1 MGVELKW
8 NIDSESGRS
17 RQKQDDP
24 EERRASWRAFRRL
37 LLGIF
42 ILVGGAALVVYLV
55 AKRSE
60 QIDTAIENTLR
71 NTVESE
77 VAALRI
83 GDEAAFL
90 ALQRSAAPEWLV
102 TQKGTYDL
110 YQSQK
115 LSTDLQLTGHIPEN
129 GILIDKQR
137 ARVQV
142 EEIQNGTPYLRTW
155 FYWRYDDEKTVDN
168 EGKSV
173 TIPGGWRHVP
183 PDYTL
188 WGAPLEIANDR
199 LTVRYS
205 EVDAPFAQAL
215 STSMTQWLTLSCE
228 ALTCASLPHM
238 QVLITPGGPNTV
250 AWETGPAWSLI
261 VPSPYADR
269 ARTDQ
274 PFETRHRID
283 VGTLLA
289 NRLVDLALNDR
300 QMVFPTDATYIRSA
314 VIAWLVGRYVE
325 ADTGS
330 YLIGSIAQKYGAEKV
345 GQLLQL
351 LQPESDISILN
362 ALLGMPL
369 DQAGLDW
376 RDFLTW
382 RLATEET
389 LIQQRADPLWQ
400 RLVDLR
406 TDIDRNAAV
415 ARYNA
420 NVSIAPRKV
429 NSVTASA
436 DPDGTPTLIAMVSA
450 NDGSS
455 VEQITFRLVNNLWV
469 RVG

>member
-8 NIDSESGRS
+8 NIESESGRS

-24 EERRASWRAFRRL
+24 EERRAGWRALRRL
-37 LLGIF
+37 LLGII
-42 ILVGGAALVVYLV
+42 ILVGIVSLVVYLV

-71 NTVESE
+71 NTVEAE

-83 GDEAAFL
+83 GDQTSFL
-90 ALQRSAAPEWLV
+90 ALQRSAAPEWLI
-102 TQKGTYDL
+102 TQQSTYDF

-155 FYWRYDDEKTVDN
+155 FYWRYDDEQTTGPD
-168 EGKSV
+168 GKPI

-188 WGAPLEIANDR
+188 WGTPQQIDNDR
-199 LTVRYS
+199 FTLRYS

-215 STSMTQWLTLSCE
+215 ANALTQWLTLSCE
-228 ALTCASLPHM
+228 ALTCTSLPHL
-238 QVLITPGGPNTV
+238 QVLVTPGGSNSV
-250 AWETGPAWSLI
+250 AWESGPAWSLI
-261 VPSPYADR
+261 VPSPYANR

-274 PFETRHRID
+274 PFETQHRID
-283 VGTLLA
+283 IGTLLA
-289 NRLVDLALNDR
+289 NRLVDLSLNDR
-300 QMVFPTDATYIRSA
+300 KMVFPADATYLRGA
-314 VIAWLVGRYVE
+314 VVAWLVGRYVE
-325 ADTGS
+325 TDTGS
-330 YLIGSIAQKYGAEKV
+330 YLIDSIAQKYGAQKV
-345 GQLLQL
+345 GQLFQL

-362 ALLGMPL
+362 ALLGVSL
-369 DQAGLDW
+369 DQTGLDW
-376 RDFLTW
+376 RDFLAW

-389 LIQQRADPLWQ
+389 LIQQRAEPLWQ
-400 RLVDLR
+400 KLVDLR
-406 TDIDRNAAV
+406 SDVDRNAAY

-420 NVSIAPRKV
+420 NLSIAPRKV
-429 NSVTASA
+429 NTVTAST

-455 VEQITFRLVNNLWV
+455 AEQITFRLVNNVWV

>member
-8 NIDSESGRS
+8 NIESESGRS

-37 LLGIF
+37 VLGIL
-42 ILVGGAALVVYLV
+42 ILVGIVALIVYLM
-55 AKRSE
+55 ARRSE

-71 NTVESE
+71 NTVEAE

-90 ALQRSAAPEWLV
+90 ALQRSAAPEWLI
-102 TQKGTYDL
+102 TQQGTYDF

-115 LSTDLQLTGHIPEN
+115 LSTNLQLTGRIESV
-129 GILIDKQR
+129 LIDKQR

-155 FYWRYDDEKTVDN
+155 FYWRYDDEQRVESD
-168 EGKSV
+168 GKEV
-173 TIPGGWRHVP
+173 MIPGGWRHVP

-188 WGAPLEIANDR
+188 WGTPAQISSDR
-199 LTVRYS
+199 FTLRYS

-215 STSMTQWLTLSCE
+215 ASALTEWLTLSCE
-228 ALTCASLPHM
+228 ALTCTALPHL
-238 QVLITPGGPNTV
+238 QVVITAGGSNSV

-269 ARTDQ
+269 ARADQ
-274 PFETRHRID
+274 PLETRHRID
-283 VGTLLA
+283 IGTLLA
-289 NRLVDLALNDR
+289 NRLIDFTLNDR
-300 QMVFPTDATYIRSA
+300 QMVFPADATYLRSA
-314 VIAWLVGRYVE
+314 VVSWLVGRYVQ

-330 YLIGSIAQKYGAEKV
+330 YLMESIVQKHGAAKV

-362 ALLGMPL
+362 PLLGVSL

-376 RDFLTW
+376 RDFLAW

-406 TDIDRNAAV
+406 TDVDRNAAY

-420 NVSIAPRKV
+420 GQTIAPRKV
-429 NSVTASA
+429 NSVTTGTA
-436 DPDGTPTLIAMVSA
+436 PDGRPTLVALVSSA
-450 NDGSS
+450 DGSS
-455 VEQITFRLVNNLWV
+455 AEQIIFRLVNNVWL